1 MKKLIEKIRLFRQER
16 DWDQYHSPK
25 NLAMALMVEV
35 GELAEHFQWMTQKES
50 HNLPPE
56 KLDKIKDEIGDIMI
70 YLANLADKL
79 NIDPVV
85 AAHDKV
91 EKNRSKYPADK
102 AKGSAKKY
110 TELD

>member
-1 MKKLIEKIRLFRQER
+1 MIHPYAPDAVVEYVPKEEDPRDYRVSFR
-16 DWDQYHSPK
+16 
-25 NLAMALMVEV
+25 
-35 GELAEHFQWMTQKES
+35 
-50 HNLPPE
+50 
-56 KLDKIKDEIGDIMI
+56 KIKDEIGDIMI
-70 YLANLADKL
+70 YLANLCDKL

-110 TELD
+110 TELDWWLFMPRQNQSLSPMSVIIG